1 MNPMLRNRV
10 LELRQAKGL
19 TQEELAEALRVTR
32 QTVISLEKNRYTP
45 SLEMGFRVARIF
57 GLAIEEVFEYAE

>member
-1 MNPMLRNRV
+1 MLRNRI

-19 TQEELAEALRVTR
+19 TQEELADALRVTR

-45 SLEMGFRVARIF
+45 SLEMGFRVARTF
-57 GLAIEEVFEYAE
+57 GLSIEEVFEYAE

>member
-1 MNPMLRNRV
+1 MLRNRV
-10 LELRQAKGL
+10 LELRQAKGM
-19 TQEELAEALRVTR
+19 TQEALADALRVTR

-57 GLAIEEVFEYAE
+57 GLSIEEVFEYAE